1 MAKLVDVARL
11 AGVSAGTASRVIS
24 GKGNVSAELVAA
36 VERAVEELNYRP
48 NMLARSLRRNRSQT
62 FGLVV
67 PDITNPFFA
76 ELALSV
82 EIAAA
87 ERGYGLLLGNSR
99 NLGAAQ
105 DEYVQN
111 LLDRQVDGLVLVPA
125 DEARPLPIAAR
136 ATPLV
141 VLDRDIKAPGADFVG
156 TDHQDGARQ
165 MVQYL
170 ASLGHRVIGCIATPP
185 GDPVGDERFAGFAD
199 VAAPLLAAAGLR
211 LDHYVSRGSFSFTSG
226 MLAMKELL
234 ARSPQPTAIF
244 ASNDQQ
250 AIGAMRYCQDVGISV
265 PAEMSIAGYDDV
277 PLASLVSPRLTTVRQ
292 PIESIGAQA
301 VQWLT
306 ERSGAE
312 GQPRRRSRRLQ
323 PALEI
328 RTSCSAVPTSAA

>member
-48 NMLARSLRRNRSQT
+48 NMLARSLRRNRTQT

-87 ERGYGLLLGNSR
+87 ERGYSLILGNSR

-111 LLDRQVDGLVLVPA
+111 LLDRQIDGLVLVPA
-125 DEARPLPIAAR
+125 DEDRPLPVAAR

-156 TDHQDGARQ
+156 TDHEEGARQ
-165 MVQYL
+165 MVRYL
-170 ASLGHRVIGCIATPP
+170 ASLGHRVIGCITTPP
-185 GDPVGDERFAGFAD
+185 GELVGDERYAGYVD
-199 VAAPLLAAAGLR
+199 VAAPLLAAEGLD
-211 LDHYVSRGSFSFTSG
+211 LDHYVSRGSFSFASG
-226 MLAMKELL
+226 MAAMQELL
-234 ARSPQPTAIF
+234 DRSPRPTAVF

-250 AIGAMRYCQDVGISV
+250 AIGAMRHCQDVGISV
-265 PAEMSIAGYDDV
+265 PDEMSIAGYDDV

-306 ERSGAE
+306 ERSGE
-312 GQPRRRSRRLQ
+312 ERPRRRRTRRLQ
-323 PALEI
+323 PLLEI
-328 RTSCSAVPTSAA
+328 RGSCSAVPPRTA